1 MASVSASHFSPAV
14 DIIKAGG
21 GMLRI
26 SSGVA
31 AGTPAIMLEVF
42 AKAGKT
48 DTSKGKIAISTE
60 MLSGVLIAMAEA
72 ACRATAEA
80 EGNAKP
86 TGWAVVNSDIAAAL
100 NGRGKRERADG

>member
-1 MASVSASHFSPAV
+1 M

-26 SSGVA
+26 SSGMA

-42 AKAGKT
+42 AKAGKV

-60 MLSGVLIAMAEA
+60 MLGSVLIAMADA
-72 ACRATAEA
+72 ANRATADA
-80 EGNAKP
+80 EGKAKP
-86 TGWAVVNSDIAAAL
+86 TGWAVVNADIVEAMQ
-100 NGRGKRERADG
+100 GRGKRERTDG